1 MLREKNATRVM
12 AVNMFIVIVRVTT
25 LCGSLVGEYQCS
37 GLHSGSLLKAE
48 HSDSQTGVVCVKPDH
63 IIN

>member
-1 MLREKNATRVM
+1 MLREENATRVI

-25 LCGSLVGEYQCS
+25 LCGSLVGEYQCL

-48 HSDSQTGVVCVKPDH
+48 HSDSQTEVVCETR
-63 IIN
+63 